1 MFEGRV
7 LLREG
12 SRYWWVLL
20 ISGIAWLVV
29 AWLVLRANITSLTT
43 VGILLGILFIAA
55 GINEVMFAG
64 LVIGGWKFLHYAMGV
79 IFLLGGLWALIRPIN
94 TFFALASVLGLILV
108 FYGAFEIVRG
118 VASREENRYWW
129 VGLATGIL
137 LILLAFW
144 VSSSDRE
151 FNLANRAFLILF
163 WVGFMALLRGVT
175 QIVLGFALRHLGTTA
190 TDGDDERP
198 GDVDVTAVVP
208 SQERR
213 GTAPRGEQVPGS

>member
-55 GINEVMFAG
+55 GINEVVFAG
-64 LVIGGWKFLHYAMGV
+64 AVGGGWKFLHYAMGV
-79 IFLLGGLWALIRPIN
+79 IFLLGGLWAFIRPIN
-94 TFFALASVLGLILV
+94 TFFALASVLGLILL

-118 VASREENRYWW
+118 VASRDENRFWW
-129 VGLATGIL
+129 IGLVTGIL

-151 FNLANRAFLILF
+151 FSLASRTFLILF
-163 WVGFMALLRGVT
+163 WVGFMALIRGFEH
-175 QIVLGFALRHLGTTA
+175 IILAFSIRHAGKELGADAPTRTA
-190 TDGDDERP
+190 AAT
-198 GDVDVTAVVP
+198 
-208 SQERR
+208 
-213 GTAPRGEQVPGS
+213 

>member
-55 GINEVMFAG
+55 GINEVVFAG
-64 LVIGGWKFLHYAMGV
+64 AVGGGWKFLHYAMGV
-79 IFLLGGLWALIRPIN
+79 IFLLGGLWAFIRPIN
-94 TFFALASVLGLILV
+94 TFFALASVLGLILL

-118 VASREENRYWW
+118 VASRDENRFWW
-129 VGLATGIL
+129 VGLVTGIL

-163 WVGFMALLRGVT
+163 WVGFMALIRGFT
-175 QIVLGFALRHLGTTA
+175 QIMLAFSLRHAGRELNAEDARATA
-190 TDGDDERP
+190 IP
-198 GDVDVTAVVP
+198 
-208 SQERR
+208 
-213 GTAPRGEQVPGS
+213 